1 MKTVLIG
8 LFSLL
13 LAGNLAEAQQL
24 RFSGEGS
31 AVVISEDV
39 LGAEKLAYTAARNKA
54 ITSAIQ
60 SFLKKDSQDEIN
72 FNLKKAEIL
81 NGPMDFVLEEKKVS
95 QKRDGKLLTIV
106 VEVAIDTAKF
116 GKMLGQ
122 EGLLAEQ
129 TKSRKQREFPST
141 MVIVSEEIGGRN
153 NPNPYSATAIRGRFL
168 EQDFDLVDENLVQRG
183 MIHDQAVQAVLNGN
197 LKAAQSVSLQYGAG
211 IIVKG
216 KSVAQESA
224 LKSGGMQVYGA
235 NVHLELI
242 KADTGQILAVASADG
257 SYPHINAMTGSRRAL
272 EEAAEKAADE
282 LLSRM
287 DDLFEQTTDL
297 ISMSISNISFSQLAI
312 LKQIL
317 QRDFPVI
324 SQIKQRN
331 FSGGV
336 AILDVQLEA
345 GATGFA
351 DQVALKDFGT
361 FTLDVVSFSPAKMDL
376 LLKMK

>member
-1 MKTVLIG
+1 MKKVLI
-8 LFSLL
+8 SLL
-13 LAGNLAEAQQL
+13 GFLLVSSVAQAQQL
-24 RFSGEGS
+24 RFTGEGS

-39 LGAEKLAYTAARNKA
+39 SGAERLAYTAARNKA

-60 SFLKKDSQDEIN
+60 SFLKKDSKDEIN

-95 QKRDGKLLTIV
+95 QNRDGKLLTVV

-129 TKSRKQREFPST
+129 TKTRKQREFPST
-141 MVIVSEEIGGRN
+141 MVIVAEEIGGRN
-153 NPNPYSATAIRGRFL
+153 NANPYSATAIRAKFL
-168 EQDFDLVDENLVQRG
+168 DQDFDLVDENLVQRG

-211 IIVKG
+211 IIIKG

-224 LKSGGMQVYGA
+224 LRSGGMQVYGA

-272 EEAAEKAADE
+272 EEAAGKAADQ
-282 LLSRM
+282 LLSKM
-287 DDLFEQTTDL
+287 DNLFEQTTDL
-297 ISMSISNISFSQLAI
+297 ISLSISNISFSQLAI

-317 QRDFPVI
+317 QRDFPII
-324 SQIKQRN
+324 STIRQRN
-331 FSGGV
+331 FSGGI
-336 AILDVQLEA
+336 ALLDVQLEA